1 LVYKIDTIFDFIKII
16 PKKNIMKLKNY
27 FFLAIFSVLTF
38 FVQAQNATGNSSLV
52 EINVASDFFVTQPM
66 RDYPQ
71 FNPMDLPE
79 KEFAKGGRMSSSRQK
94 KADYLKLAGE
104 SPTQVDPLIQKDG
117 YTRAGSPPIQNFPGI
132 TSNASPPDPSAAV
145 GPNHIV
151 QMVNTGWTV
160 FDKEGVEAPGFPKS
174 LSDPLGS
181 TVSDPIVLYDREA
194 DRWLISMG
202 SSAGFKVAIS
212 ETNDPTGS
220 YYVYAFSVGGFQ
232 DFPKYGI
239 YGNSY
244 LITGNFSSNG
254 RFYAINR
261 EKMITGDPT
270 AEIINLNLPN
280 YTGGTTFQSPQ
291 VAHSEGAGIAAGAV
305 PIVWFQDD
313 AWGGISTDHL
323 KVWNFDVDWSDPSS
337 ATISDPLEIEL
348 APFDSL
354 MAGQGG
360 DPWAN
365 IAQPVTPQRLDALL
379 HTINY
384 QTHRYDF
391 GTHESMVL
399 NFVVETENGSRI
411 SGLRWVELRKTT
423 GDWEL
428 YQEGTFVDPTGD
440 ESVFLGGIGMDQE
453 GNIGFAYT
461 KSGIDTFPSLFYTGR
476 LDENTLGEMTIVEE
490 LIAEGVS
497 PVTSNSRYG
506 DYAQLT
512 RDPVDDLTFWY
523 TGEYS
528 GQING
533 RKSQIASFKISG
545 SILGVDELDL
555 NSSELVIT
563 SSNQEN
569 FDITLFN
576 ESTSDILR
584 LAVYDITGK
593 RVVYDQVRKENNQ
606 YYKHALDMSNVSS
619 GVYIVELGNSKTK
632 INKKIIV
639 R

>member
-1 LVYKIDTIFDFIKII
+1 
-16 PKKNIMKLKNY
+16 MKLKKHILLLL
-27 FFLAIFSVLTF
+27 FVVLGFSL
-38 FVQAQNATGNSSLV
+38 QAQNATENSNAV
-52 EINVASDFFVTQPM
+52 EVNVASDFFVTQPM

-79 KEFAKGGRMSSSRQK
+79 KEFARGGMMSSSRQK
-94 KADYLKLAGE
+94 KADFLKLAGE
-104 SPTQVDPLIQKDG
+104 SPSQVDPLIQKDG

-132 TSNASPPDPSAAV
+132 TSNASPPDPTAAV

-160 FDKEGVEAPGFPKS
+160 FDKTGVEAPGFPKS
-174 LSDPLGS
+174 LTNPLGS
-181 TVSDPIVLYDREA
+181 NVGDVVVLYDREA
-194 DRWLISMG
+194 ERWLISSAY
-202 SSAGFKVAIS
+202 SSGFKVAIS
-212 ETNDPTGS
+212 VTNDPTGAFN
-220 YYVYAFSVGGFQ
+220 VYSFNVGGFQ

-244 LITGNFSSNG
+244 VITGNFSNAG
-254 RFYAINR
+254 KFFAINR
-261 EKMITGDPT
+261 EKMITGDAS
-270 AEIINLNLPN
+270 AEIINLNLTN
-280 YTGGTTFQSPQ
+280 YTGGTVFQSPQ
-291 VAHSEGAGIAAGAV
+291 VAHSEGAGIASGPV
-305 PIVWFQDD
+305 PIVWFQDN
-313 AWGGISTDHL
+313 AWNTISTDHL
-323 KVWNFDVDWSDPSS
+323 KIWNFDVDWSNPGG
-337 ATISDPLEIEL
+337 ATISAPLEIEL

-354 MAGQGG
+354 IAGTGG

-365 IAQPVTPQRLDALL
+365 IAQPNVSQRLDALV

-391 GTHESMVL
+391 GSHESMVL
-399 NFVVETENGSRI
+399 NFVVEPVNGTKI
-411 SGLRWVELRKTT
+411 SGLRWVELRKSGG
-423 GDWEL
+423 GDWEK

-440 ESVFLGGIGMDQE
+440 ESVFLGAIGMDQE

-461 KSGIDTFPSLFYTGR
+461 KSGTSTFPSLYYTGR
-476 LDENTLGEMTIVEE
+476 LDGNTLGEMTIAEE
-490 LIAEGVS
+490 FIVSGVNS
-497 PVTSNSRYG
+497 VTTNSRYG

-512 RDPVDDLTFWY
+512 RDPVDDLTFWF

-528 GQING
+528 GSGGG
-533 RKSQIASFKISG
+533 RKTRIASFKISG

-555 NSSELVIT
+555 NNSELVIT
-563 SSNQEN
+563 SSNNVN

-593 RVVYDQVRKENNQ
+593 RVVYQQVQKENSQ
-606 YYKHALDMSNVSS
+606 YYKYALDMSHVSS